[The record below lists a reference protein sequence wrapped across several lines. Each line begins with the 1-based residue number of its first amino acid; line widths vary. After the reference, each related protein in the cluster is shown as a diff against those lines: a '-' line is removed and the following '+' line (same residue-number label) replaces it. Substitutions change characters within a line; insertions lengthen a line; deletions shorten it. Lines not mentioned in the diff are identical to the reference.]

1 MSKRNIVCLLKN
13 SGINYLLVFWMF
25 LMMKNIYSQN
35 EPTVVET
42 DLKSLSSSFLSK
54 ESNEAKNLKNTH
66 FKEKLQAYLQ
76 DKESLNQEFKSLNN
90 ISSIWAPDKSFRIF
104 TWTIRYDDGHYTNFG
119 LVQIPDKKGN
129 ITVSELVDKSEDIKN
144 PETKN
149 LGSKSW
155 FGAVYYQII
164 PQPIG
169 NKGRYAVLGI
179 NAHNSLSKVK
189 VIDIIEVDATGHV
202 KFGAP
207 VFVTPKKTFNRIVME
222 YNADATVSLKYDSKN
237 NQIVFDHISPSSP
250 SVVGQY
256 QFYGPDF
263 SVDAF
268 KIKKGKLV
276 FQQDIDARNTTENKG
291 NATVKPENGLKK

>member
-1 MSKRNIVCLLKN
+1 LRFVILLAI
-13 SGINYLLVFWMF
+13 GIIW
-25 LMMKNIYSQN
+25 SN
-35 EPTVVET
+35 EIFAQIDFESRESE
-42 DLKSLSSSFLSK
+42 LKVLAASFLSK
-54 ESNEAKNLKNTH
+54 ESTEVKNYKNNL
-66 FKEKLQAYLQ
+66 FKEKLKDFLQ
-76 DKESLNQEFKSLNN
+76 TQESLKFEFKNLNN
-90 ISSIWAPDKSFRIF
+90 ISDIWAPDKSFRIY
-104 TWTIRYDDGHYTNFG
+104 TWTVKYDDGHYSNFG

-129 ITVSELVDKSEDIKN
+129 VSVAELVDKSEDIKN

-149 LGSKSW
+149 LGPKSW

-164 PQPIG
+164 PQSIG

-179 NAHNSLSKVK
+179 NAHNSLSKIK
-189 VIDIIEVDATGHV
+189 VIDIIEVDLTGHL

-222 YNADATVSLKYDSKN
+222 YNADATVSLKFDSKN

>member
-1 MSKRNIVCLLKN
+1 
-13 SGINYLLVFWMF
+13 MF
-25 LMMKNIYSQN
+25 TISVSTKSFPQFDT
-35 EPTVVET
+35 ESVET

-189 VIDIIEVDATGHV
+189 VIDIIEVDASGHV